1 MVAWWYS
8 WALWLCLCS
17 ADDIW
22 RSYAL
27 LLAHGCGDTRLCM
40 REGQMQEEGKEW
52 CREKGEE
59 CRKTESRREE
69 ERRPEQTDLLRKEKK
84 RNMNNF

>member
-1 MVAWWYS
+1 MA
-8 WALWLCLCS
+8 
-17 ADDIW
+17 
-22 RSYAL
+22 RERKRER
-27 LLAHGCGDTRLCM
+27 GEQREQQK
-40 REGQMQEEGKEW
+40 REGQMREEGKEW